1 MFRNGPEV
9 DGGDTAYLGPTT
21 IIEMT
26 IPMSQSSSDATLDD
40 SWILAGP
47 IIYNF
52 KNIQFYPTPTT
63 RKQQVWTVDEYT
75 GSDNSTRKQ
84 QVWTVDEL
92 AVNSTRKQQVWAVD
106 ELAVITPHENNKC
119 GLWTSILAVTTPKS
133 MTKNPKLERQ
143 VDMLGE
149 SSHLKRKRNVYVL
162 SKIKKKKKK
171 EMCT

>member
-26 IPMSQSSSDATLDD
+26 IPKSQSSSDATLDD

-52 KNIQFYPTPTT
+52 KNIQFYPTPTIYIISKDIQFYPTPTT

-92 AVNSTRKQQVWAVD
+92 AV
-106 ELAVITPHENNKC
+106 ITPHENNKC

-133 MTKNPKLERQ
+133 ITKNPKLERQ

>member
-52 KNIQFYPTPTT
+52 KNIQFYPTPTIYIISKDIQFYPTPTT

-75 GSDNSTRKQ
+75 GSDNSKEHNQ
-84 QVWTVDEL
+84 
-92 AVNSTRKQQVWAVD
+92 
-106 ELAVITPHENNKC
+106 
-119 GLWTSILAVTTPKS
+119 
-133 MTKNPKLERQ
+133 
-143 VDMLGE
+143 E
-149 SSHLKRKRNVYVL
+149 SKA
-162 SKIKKKKKK
+162 
-171 EMCT
+171 